1 MRKSLNQIGLSSSL
15 DTRTVWLF
23 ALIAFPLQSIT
34 MAVSVYLPQHYAKNL
49 GLDLAT
55 LGFAFSVIRI
65 IDLPFDPLLGIAI
78 DRTRTKANKYRIW
91 LLAGAPV
98 TMIAIYMLFMAK
110 PGMGAYQIM
119 FWLLVMYLG
128 TSMITLSHSAWAA
141 LISPSYNDRSRM
153 FAAIGVMGVVG
164 MTLLFAT
171 PLVASQ
177 LRREGLGVPEMGWF
191 ILASIPL
198 ALAIGTYWTPNPA
211 RDHQVQS
218 NIDWREYFALLTHPN
233 MARITLAMLLFTIG
247 TSWEGALFLFYFS
260 DSRGF
265 SVSEVSLL
273 LIAALGAGLFGAP
286 AIARLSM
293 RLSKHKTVVIT
304 ALCYTAA
311 LSSLMLVPKDAKLL
325 ACLPVV
331 VTGFLYAGFHVLLRS
346 MTADV
351 SDEIR
356 LAQGM
361 DRSALLYAL
370 LTLAPKL
377 AAAIAIGLTFNVMA
391 QIGYQP
397 ARGGNNGADVLDGLG
412 LAYLLGPISFV
423 LLGAFCV
430 AGYNLGPHRTAE
442 IREQLSALKQE
453 AG

>member
-1 MRKSLNQIGLSSSL
+1 MRIDAIQGTSLQA
-15 DTRTVWLF
+15 RTIWLF
-23 ALIAFPLQSIT
+23 AVIAFPLQAIT

-49 GLDLAT
+49 GLDLAA
-55 LGFAFSVIRI
+55 LGFAFSIIRI

-78 DRTRTKANKYRIW
+78 DRTKIRANKYRIW
-91 LLAGAPV
+91 LIAGAPI
-98 TMIAIYMLFMAK
+98 TMLAIYRLFMAE
-110 PGMGAYQIM
+110 PGMGTTQIM

-128 TSMITLSHSAWAA
+128 TSMMTLSHSAWAA
-141 LISPSYNDRSRM
+141 LISPSYNERSRM

-177 LRREGLGVPEMGWF
+177 FGREGLGVPEMGWF
-191 ILASIPL
+191 ILASIPVAI
-198 ALAIGTYWTPNPA
+198 ALGTIWTPNP
-211 RDHQVQS
+211 RIEDNEQS
-218 NIDWREYFALLTHPN
+218 TINWRHYTALIAHPN
-233 MARITLAMLLFTIG
+233 MARIALAMLLFTIG
-247 TSWEGALFLFYFS
+247 TAWEGALFLFYFT
-260 DSRGF
+260 DGRGF

-273 LIAALGAGLFGAP
+273 LIAALGAGLLGAP

-293 RLSKHKTVVIT
+293 KISKHRTVIIT
-304 ALCYTAA
+304 AFCYAAA
-311 LSSLMLVPKDAKLL
+311 LSSLMLVPKDAKLMS
-325 ACLPVV
+325 CMPVI

-356 LAQGM
+356 LAQGA

-397 ARGGNNGADVLDGLG
+397 SLSAKNAPAALDGLG
-412 LAYLLGPISFV
+412 LAYLLGPICFV
-423 LLGAFCV
+423 LLGALCI
-430 AGYNLGPHRTAE
+430 AGYNLGPQKTAQ
-442 IREQLSALKQE
+442 IRAQLASLK
-453 AG
+453 

>member
-1 MRKSLNQIGLSSSL
+1 MRLDASQGASLEAKTI
-15 DTRTVWLF
+15 WLF
-23 ALIAFPLQSIT
+23 AIIAFPLQAIT

-55 LGFAFSVIRI
+55 LGFAFSIIRI

-78 DRTRTKANKYRIW
+78 DRTKSKTNKYRVW
-91 LLAGAPV
+91 LIAGAPIS
-98 TMIAIYMLFMAK
+98 MSAIYALFMAE
-110 PGMGAYQIM
+110 PGFGTYQIM

-141 LISPSYNDRSRM
+141 LISPSYNERSRM

-171 PLVASQ
+171 PLVAAQ
-177 LRREGLGVPEMGWF
+177 LGREGLGVPEMGWF
-191 ILASIPL
+191 ILASVPV
-198 ALAIGTYWTPNPA
+198 AITLGTIWAPNP
-211 RDHQVQS
+211 RPDEGERRQIS
-218 NIDWREYFALLTHPN
+218 WREYAALIAHPN
-233 MARITLAMLLFTIG
+233 MARIALAMLLFTIG
-247 TSWEGALFLFYFS
+247 TAWEGALFLFYFT
-260 DSRGF
+260 DGRGF
-265 SVSEVSLL
+265 SVSETSLL
-273 LIAALGAGLFGAP
+273 LIAALGAGLLGAP

-293 RLSKHKTVVIT
+293 KISKHRTVVIT
-304 ALCYTAA
+304 ACCYATA

-325 ACLPVV
+325 ACVPVI

-356 LAQGM
+356 LEQGA

-391 QIGYQP
+391 KVGYQP
-397 ARGGNNGADVLDGLG
+397 SLGSDNAATALEGLG
-412 LAYLLGPISFV
+412 FAYLMGPICFV
-423 LLGAFCV
+423 LSGALCVGGYTLGAQ
-430 AGYNLGPHRTAE
+430 RTEE
-442 IREQLSALKQE
+442 IRAQLATLR
-453 AG
+453 

>member
-1 MRKSLNQIGLSSSL
+1 MSTKTINTVQGKSLE
-15 DTRTVWLF
+15 TRTIWLF
-23 ALIAFPLQSIT
+23 AIIAFPLQAIT
-34 MAVSVYLPQHYAKNL
+34 MAVSVYLPQHFAKNL

-78 DRTRTKANKYRIW
+78 DRTRIRANKYRVW
-91 LLAGAPV
+91 LIAGAPV
-98 TMIAIYMLFMAK
+98 TMVAIYALFMAK
-110 PGMGAYQIM
+110 PGMGMYHIM

-141 LISPSYNDRSRM
+141 LISPSYNERSRI

-177 LRREGLGVPEMGWF
+177 LGREGLGVPEMGWF
-191 ILASIPL
+191 ILASIPV
-198 ALAIGTYWTPNPA
+198 AISIGTLWTPSPGADYSERPQISWKNY
-211 RDHQVQS
+211 VS
-218 NIDWREYFALLTHPN
+218 LLSHPN
-233 MARITLAMLLFTIG
+233 MARIALAMLLFTVG
-247 TSWEGALFLFYFS
+247 TAWEGALFLFYFT
-260 DSRGF
+260 DGRGF
-265 SVSEVSLL
+265 TVSEVSSL
-273 LIAALGAGLFGAP
+273 LIAALGAGLLGAP
-286 AIARLSM
+286 LIARLSM
-293 RLSKHKTVVIT
+293 RLSKHQTVVIT
-304 ALCYTAA
+304 ALCYAAA
-311 LSSLMLVPKDAKLL
+311 LSSLMIVPKDAKLL
-325 ACLPVV
+325 ACIPVI

-356 LAQGM
+356 LAQGA

-397 ARGGNNGADVLDGLG
+397 SLGANNGAEALQGLG
-412 LAYLLGPISFV
+412 LAYLMGPICFV
-423 LLGAFCV
+423 LLGALCV
-430 AGYNLGPHRTAE
+430 VGYNLGPQKTAE
-442 IREQLSALKQE
+442 IRALLATLK
-453 AG
+453 

>member
-1 MRKSLNQIGLSSSL
+1 MRLEASQGSTLEA
-15 DTRTVWLF
+15 RTIWLF
-23 ALIAFPLQSIT
+23 AVIAFPLQAIT

-55 LGFAFSVIRI
+55 LGFAFSIIRI

-78 DRTRTKANKYRIW
+78 DRTKTRANKYRIW
-91 LLAGAPV
+91 LIAGAPI
-98 TMIAIYMLFMAK
+98 TMTAIYMLFMAQ
-110 PGMGAYQIM
+110 PGMGTYQIM

-128 TSMITLSHSAWAA
+128 TSMITLAHSAWAA
-141 LISPSYNDRSRM
+141 LISPSYNERSRM

-177 LRREGLGVPEMGWF
+177 FGREGLGVPEMGWF
-191 ILASIPL
+191 ILAAIPVAI
-198 ALAIGTYWTPNPA
+198 ALGTFGTPNPGIEESE
-211 RDHQVQS
+211 RS
-218 NIDWREYFALLTHPN
+218 EINWRHYASLIAHPN
-233 MARITLAMLLFTIG
+233 MARIALAMLLFTIG
-247 TSWEGALFLFYFS
+247 TAWEGALFLFYFT
-260 DSRGF
+260 DGRGF

-273 LIAALGAGLFGAP
+273 LIAALGAGLLGAP

-293 RLSKHKTVVIT
+293 KISKHRTVLVT
-304 ALCYTAA
+304 AICYAAA

-325 ACLPVV
+325 ACMPVI

-356 LAQGM
+356 LEQGA

-397 ARGGNNGADVLDGLG
+397 SLGSNNSTDALQGLG
-412 LAYLLGPISFV
+412 LAYLLGPICFV
-423 LLGAFCV
+423 LLGAVCV
-430 AGYNLGPHRTAE
+430 SGYNLGPQRTAE
-442 IREQLSALKQE
+442 IRAQLALVK
-453 AG
+453 

>member
-1 MRKSLNQIGLSSSL
+1 
-15 DTRTVWLF
+15 
-23 ALIAFPLQSIT
+23 
-34 MAVSVYLPQHYAKNL
+34 
-49 GLDLAT
+49 
-55 LGFAFSVIRI
+55 
-65 IDLPFDPLLGIAI
+65 
-78 DRTRTKANKYRIW
+78 
-91 LLAGAPV
+91 
-98 TMIAIYMLFMAK
+98 
-110 PGMGAYQIM
+110 
-119 FWLLVMYLG
+119 
-128 TSMITLSHSAWAA
+128 
-141 LISPSYNDRSRM
+141 
-153 FAAIGVMGVVG
+153 
-164 MTLLFAT
+164 
-171 PLVASQ
+171 
-177 LRREGLGVPEMGWF
+177 
-191 ILASIPL
+191 
-198 ALAIGTYWTPNPA
+198 
-211 RDHQVQS
+211 
-218 NIDWREYFALLTHPN
+218 

-293 RLSKHKTVVIT
+293 RISKHKTVVIT
-304 ALCYTAA
+304 ALCYAAA

-351 SDEIR
+351 SDEVR

-377 AAAIAIGLTFNVMA
+377 AAAIAIGLTFNVIA
-391 QIGYQP
+391 QIGYHP
-397 ARGGNNGADVLDGLG
+397 AQGGNNGADVLDGLG
-412 LAYLLGPISFV
+412 LAYLLGPICFV

-430 AGYNLGPHRTAE
+430 AGYNLGPKRTAE
-442 IREQLSALKQE
+442 IRAQLSALKQE